1 MVSGSGL
8 LNSAAVV
15 SPAAATVGSIS
26 GCGGGSVINV
36 VLVVTMRRG
45 QSSSKRSVVG
55 LAARADKSLFRW
67 FL

>member
-45 QSSSKRSVVG
+45 QSVG
-55 LAARADKSLFRW
+55 LAARADKSLLRW